1 MHNLTPEEQRTIAR
15 YLAESRGLFESFLQY
30 AIYFVPSLV
39 FALYGIW
46 KADFVA
52 VTLAYAV
59 LFGLV
64 VYLLNRQARANPI
77 FRSAIGKLV
86 ESGDA
91 VSAAA
96 TTPISA
102 PPA

>member
-1 MHNLTPEEQRTIAR
+1 MHNLTVEEQRTISR
-15 YLAESRGLFESFLQY
+15 YLADSRGPLEFFLQY

-64 VYLLNRQARANPI
+64 LYLLNRQARANPI
-77 FRSAIGKLV
+77 FRSAIAKLV
-86 ESGDA
+86 EGRDSPGDE
-91 VSAAA
+91 AAKPVA
-96 TTPISA
+96 NPSK
-102 PPA
+102 